1 MTIRVAAVEVS
12 HRLFEYLS
20 VLTLSPHTS
29 PPPHQSRRAAAG
41 SSGGR
46 TSELPFY
53 WAREMLTL
61 RRFPPPWSF
70 EDIGA
75 AFVVK
80 DGSGQV
86 GHELLSCDAGHIPMQ
101 ITR

>member
-1 MTIRVAAVEVS
+1 
-12 HRLFEYLS
+12 
-20 VLTLSPHTS
+20 
-29 PPPHQSRRAAAG
+29 
-41 SSGGR
+41 
-46 TSELPFY
+46 
-53 WAREMLTL
+53 MLTL